1 MFNSPED
8 QMSSASLE
16 LTIHTQSTKYLGD
29 IQRTLDVSRYK

>member
-16 LTIHTQSTKYLGD
+16 LAICIQTKYVGD
-29 IQRTLDVSRYK
+29 LHGTFDVSRYK